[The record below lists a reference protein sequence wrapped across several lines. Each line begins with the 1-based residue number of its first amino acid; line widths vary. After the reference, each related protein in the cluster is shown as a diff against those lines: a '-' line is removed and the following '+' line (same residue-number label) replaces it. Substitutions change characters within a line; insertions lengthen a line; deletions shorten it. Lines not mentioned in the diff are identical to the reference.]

1 MSFLSR
7 RLTALKSL
15 VDSSLSYKISIPGN
29 ISFKQS
35 ECLTP
40 SINFISLDKKVFLDL
55 DDPIIV
61 GSMMKLKNNQKNQI
75 SILSLTIE
83 NMDDTNKENEYLN
96 MGNDDHIE
104 YDNKSALHH
113 IYNKNN

>member
-7 RLTALKSL
+7 RLTSLKSL

-29 ISFKQS
+29 ISFRQS
-35 ECLTP
+35 
-40 SINFISLDKKVFLDL
+40 SINFVSLDKKVFLDL

-61 GSMMKLKNNQKNQI
+61 GSMMKLRNDQKNQI

-83 NMDDTNKENEYLN
+83 NIDETNKENEYLN
-96 MGNDDHIE
+96 MGNDEPIE
-104 YDNKSALHH
+104 YDNKSALQH
-113 IYNKNN
+113 IYDKSR